1 MLQTITSKDNEKLKA
16 AAKLV
21 QSKKERMERKE
32 FLTEGY
38 RLCMDAFQSG
48 KKPKRIFVTEQLLKK
63 ENCEAILADCRET
76 YLISAQLAQKLS
88 DTQTPQ
94 GIFCVFSMPDNQD
107 EIAKKVLKQTQ
118 KRRIIVLSSLQD
130 PGNIGTIIRSCEAFG
145 VDLIVMS
152 SDCPDLYSPKMLR
165 ATMGGVFRMPVLVT
179 DCLKEEI
186 LSMKQNGIAV
196 YAAALRKDA
205 VPIVELP
212 LDRSSA
218 VVIGNEAN
226 GLTEEIIEACSKAMI
241 IPMQGRAE
249 SLNAATAASIAAW
262 EMSRAQYTYK
272 AD

>member
-76 YLISAQLAQKLS
+76 YLISAQLA
-88 DTQTPQ
+88 
-94 GIFCVFSMPDNQD
+94 
-107 EIAKKVLKQTQ
+107 QTQ

-262 EMSRAQYTYK
+262 EMSRAQYTHK

>member
-1 MLQTITSKDNEKLKA
+1 MMQTINSKDNEKLKS

-38 RLCMDAFQSG
+38 RLCMDALQSG
-48 KKPKRIFVTEQLLKK
+48 KKPKRVFVTEQLLKK
-63 ENCEAILADCRET
+63 ENCEVILANCEET
-76 YLISAQLAQKLS
+76 YLIPSQLAQKLS
-88 DTQTPQ
+88 DTQSPQ
-94 GIFCVFSMPDNQD
+94 GIFCVFSMPDNRD
-107 EIAKKVLKQTQ
+107 EIAKKSLEQTQ
-118 KRRIIVLSSLQD
+118 RKRVIVLSSLQD

-145 VDLIVMS
+145 IDLIVMS
-152 SDCPDLYSPKMLR
+152 SDCPDLYSPKMIR

-186 LSMKQNGIAV
+186 LSMKQNGMRV
-196 YAAALRKDA
+196 YAAALKQHA
-205 VPIVELP
+205 IPIVEVSFEYP
-212 LDRSSA
+212 SA

-226 GLTEEIIEACSKAMI
+226 GLTEEIIGVCSAAMI

-262 EMSRAQYTYK
+262 EMSRTQYENHF
-272 AD
+272 